1 MFMKGTLFV
10 VTAPS
15 GAGKTTICDAVL
27 KSVPRLKYSV
37 SATTRPPRRG
47 ETHGEDYYFLS
58 REEFERGIKEGRFLE
73 HALVYD
79 NYYGTPRA
87 YIEKELDAGF
97 DIIMDIDVQGALSIK
112 ALKYPAVFIYIVPSS
127 LRVLRERLDGRKTD
141 SREVIEKRLAQA
153 QKEISY
159 LPEYDYVIVNERLPA
174 AIADME
180 SVIKAERCRV
190 SRRPNLVR
198 SILND

>member
-1 MFMKGTLFV
+1 MKGTLFV

-47 ETHGEDYYFLS
+47 ETHGEDYFFLS

-112 ALKYPAVFIYIVPSS
+112 ALKYPAVFVYIVPPS

-141 SREVIEKRLAQA
+141 SCEVIEKRLAQA

-159 LPEYDYVIVNERLPA
+159 LPEYDYAIVNERLPA

-198 SILND
+198 SILDS

>member
-1 MFMKGTLFV
+1 MKGTLYV

-112 ALKYPAVFIYIVPSS
+112 ALKYPAVFIYIVPPS